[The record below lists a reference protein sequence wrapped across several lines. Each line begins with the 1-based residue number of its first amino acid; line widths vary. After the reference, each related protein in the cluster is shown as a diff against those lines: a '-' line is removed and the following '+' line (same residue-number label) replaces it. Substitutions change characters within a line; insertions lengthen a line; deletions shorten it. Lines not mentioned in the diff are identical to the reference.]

1 MMAYRPMDRGSA
13 AMACILSLSPSPLR
27 ARGTVPGV
35 ADAASVTELLVRAR
49 AGDHDALQRAVAL
62 LYQELRRI
70 AARQMR
76 REQRGHT
83 LQPTALVNEA
93 LLRLLP
99 GHDIHNRLHF
109 LALAATTMRRVLV
122 DYARQRL
129 SHKRGRGAEV
139 LALDDAMP
147 VGTGPRPVDVLDVD
161 AALLELEASNPRA
174 ARIVELRFFGG
185 YTDKEVAE
193 IVGLSVPTVRRDWD
207 TARSWLQHR
216 LRPSTTPPV

>member
-1 MMAYRPMDRGSA
+1 MAETG
-13 AMACILSLSPSPLR
+13 
-27 ARGTVPGV
+27 
-35 ADAASVTELLVRAR
+35 SVTELLVRAR
-49 AGDHDALQRAVAL
+49 AGDQDALQHAIGL
-62 LYQELRRI
+62 LYKELHRI
-70 AARQMR
+70 AARQMG

-139 LALDDAMP
+139 VTLDDATP

-161 AALLELEASNPRA
+161 AALSELEGSNPRA
-174 ARIVELRFFGG
+174 ARVIELRFFGG
-185 YTDKEVAE
+185 YTEKEVAE
-193 IVGLSVPTVRRDWD
+193 IVGMSVPTVRRDWD
-207 TARSWLQHR
+207 SARAWLQQR
-216 LRPSTTPPV
+216 LRPSTTPPA

>member
-1 MMAYRPMDRGSA
+1 MRV
-13 AMACILSLSPSPLR
+13 
-27 ARGTVPGV
+27 VP
-35 ADAASVTELLVRAR
+35 DAASVTELLVRAR
-49 AGDHDALQRAVAL
+49 AGDQDALQHAVAL
-62 LYQELRRI
+62 LYQELHRI
-70 AARQMR
+70 AARQMG

-99 GHDIHNRLHF
+99 GHDDIHNRLHF

-139 LALDDAMP
+139 LTLDDALP

-161 AALLELEASNPRA
+161 AALSELEATNPRA
-174 ARIVELRFFGG
+174 ARVIELRFFGG
-185 YTDKEVAE
+185 YTEKEVAE
-193 IVGLSVPTVRRDWD
+193 IVGMSVPTVRRDWD
-207 TARSWLQHR
+207 TARVWLQQR
-216 LRPSTTPPV
+216 LRPSSTPPV

>member
-1 MMAYRPMDRGSA
+1 MMAYRPMVLGSA
-13 AMACILSLSPSPLR
+13 AMARILSLSRAGLR
-27 ARGTVPGV
+27 ARATVRPV

-49 AGDHDALQRAVAL
+49 AGDQDALQHAVAL
-62 LYQELRRI
+62 LYKELHRI

-99 GHDIHNRLHF
+99 GQDIHNRLHF

-139 LALDDAMP
+139 LTLDDALP
-147 VGTGPRPVDVLDVD
+147 VGTGPRPIDVLDVD
-161 AALLELEASNPRA
+161 AALSELEASNPRA

-185 YTDKEVAE
+185 YTEKEAAE

-207 TARSWLQHR
+207 TARAWLQRR
-216 LRPSTTPPV
+216 LRPATPPV